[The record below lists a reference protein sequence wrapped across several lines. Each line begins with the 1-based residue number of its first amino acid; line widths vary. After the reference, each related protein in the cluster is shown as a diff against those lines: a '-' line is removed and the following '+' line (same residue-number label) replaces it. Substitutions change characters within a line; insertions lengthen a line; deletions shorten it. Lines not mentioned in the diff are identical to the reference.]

1 MREFAR
7 HIIGSNYYRILQ
19 GVMCKMAASSSTS
32 GHRWTG
38 ATGRRWRRRSERP
51 RARPRQG
58 EGRGSR
64 GKLEDVLTGGG
75 EEGERPDSGRRRRA
89 CRLGPAASLGT
100 WRRHAAQ
107 RARAPAGV
115 RGLAFIGVR
124 AREA

>member
-1 MREFAR
+1 MQNRP
-7 HIIGSNYYRILQ
+7 
-19 GVMCKMAASSSTS
+19 ASSSTS

-75 EEGERPDSGRRRRA
+75 EEGERPDSAGA
-89 CRLGPAASLGT
+89 ATTSLPARSGGVAG
-100 WRRHAAQ
+100 HVAA
-107 RARAPAGV
+107 ARYAKG
-115 RGLAFIGVR
+115 
-124 AREA
+124 